1 MKSITKI
8 DIYALLGEISCI
20 LAIFTSLFIIKI
32 PLTLPV
38 IFLILGGLFTFL
50 LGKEVDKY

>member
-1 MKSITKI
+1 MKRITKI